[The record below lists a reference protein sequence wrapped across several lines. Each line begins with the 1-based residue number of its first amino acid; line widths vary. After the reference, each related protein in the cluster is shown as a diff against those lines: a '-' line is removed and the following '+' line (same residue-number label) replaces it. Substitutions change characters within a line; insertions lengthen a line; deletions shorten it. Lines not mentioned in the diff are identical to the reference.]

1 MQKFLA
7 RRLALA
13 LVTLLAVSLIIF
25 IMGRVSGDPRHIYLD
40 DYSTQE
46 DWDRMGELLGLDK
59 PLYQQY
65 AIFLKGAFRGDLG
78 DSVKEKRPVVEIILE
93 RLPATLMLGVAALA
107 LSLIIGVPLGILSA
121 VKRDSI
127 VDQFTKLIA
136 LIGQAAPPFWLGIV
150 LMFFFAV
157 KLGWTPPYGKEEWNS
172 ILLPALT
179 LGWYY
184 AAANLRLVRS
194 AMLDVLDSEY
204 IKLARAKGASEK
216 AVILKHAFRNALIPP
231 LTFAGI
237 TLGALVTGSLV
248 VETVFAWPGL
258 GRLAI
263 EALFSFDYPL
273 LQGVVITFTL
283 LYIVSAFTVDIL
295 YAYIDPRIRY
305 A

>member
-136 LIGQAAPPFWLGIV
+136 LIGQAAPPF
-150 LMFFFAV
+150 
-157 KLGWTPPYGKEEWNS
+157 
-172 ILLPALT
+172 
-179 LGWYY
+179 
-184 AAANLRLVRS
+184 
-194 AMLDVLDSEY
+194 
-204 IKLARAKGASEK
+204 
-216 AVILKHAFRNALIPP
+216 
-231 LTFAGI
+231 
-237 TLGALVTGSLV
+237 
-248 VETVFAWPGL
+248 
-258 GRLAI
+258 
-263 EALFSFDYPL
+263 
-273 LQGVVITFTL
+273 
-283 LYIVSAFTVDIL
+283 
-295 YAYIDPRIRY
+295 
-305 A
+305 

>member
-25 IMGRVSGDPRHIYLD
+25 ILGRISGDPRHIYLD

-65 AIFLKGAFRGDLG
+65 AIFLKGAVRGDLG

-157 KLGWTPPYGKEEWNS
+157 KMGWVPPYGKQDWNS
-172 ILLPALT
+172 IILPAVT

-204 IKLARAKGASEK
+204 IKLARAKGVNSRA
-216 AVILKHAFRNALIPP
+216 IIMKHAFRNALIPP
-231 LTFAGI
+231 LTFAGVTI
-237 TLGALVTGSLV
+237 GALVTGSLV

-263 EALFSFDYPL
+263 EALFAFDYPL

-283 LYIVSAFTVDIL
+283 IYITAAFVIDVA
-295 YAYIDPRIRY
+295 YAYVDPRIRY

>member
-172 ILLPALT
+172 ILLPAVT

-194 AMLDVLDSEY
+194 AMLDTLDSEY
-204 IKLARAKGASEK
+204 IKLARAKGVGQNAL
-216 AVILKHAFRNALIPP
+216 ILKHAFRNALIPP